1 MFDDG
6 SINHLLIRNP
16 SECQLLKIDR
26 SNWVILSLPTH
37 TSIDIPFLIYSHSHK
52 KGHNPT
58 VYSNPK
64 NLPLS
69 TTNEHNLK
77 ILKNGYKSCTH

>member
-1 MFDDG
+1 MFDNG
-6 SINHLLIRNP
+6 SINHLCNKDSKSIR
-16 SECQLLKIDR
+16 
-26 SNWVILSLPTH
+26 VIRVSTAEKSSFKSGTIIVTY

-77 ILKNGYKSCTH
+77 I